1 MAYGNNRAAA
11 RPRATFQT
19 AGGVIMKYRHPKLSG
34 QVSGATQVDE
44 IDVSKCVKL
53 NETFLDAMP
62 AQDSAFQEVL
72 VDGSVITVTNHIL
85 AGTIALQVVRTT
97 GLVGTGDLVAAA
109 HLVIAS
115 KDSEGGTFT
124 VIQNINGKRIITV
137 FFGVSWKNVP
147 HLKIAGNAVVT
158 YPMVMNYAG
167 WFQGVGSDSLN
178 EQVIWA
184 VGNKYGLKAV
194 YKPYA
199 IQSGEAVSDFYA
211 GTPASAAVGGVDS
224 TDVDAATGDLADEAT
239 LPSAADGIDQSSVA
253 ATKTTW

>member
-34 QVSGATQVDE
+34 QVSGATQIDE

-53 NETFLDAMP
+53 NETFFDAMP
-62 AQDSAFQEVL
+62 AQDSSFQEVL

-85 AGTIALQVVRTT
+85 AGVGTLQVIRTT

-109 HLVIAS
+109 QLVISS

-124 VIQNINGKRIITV
+124 VVQNINGKRIITV
-137 FFGVSWKNVP
+137 FYGVSWKNVP
-147 HLKIAGNAVVT
+147 HLKIAGNAVVP
-158 YPMVMNYAG
+158 YPMTINYAG
-167 WFQGVGSDSLN
+167 WFQGIGSDTLN

-194 YKPYA
+194 YKPYGVQA
-199 IQSGEAVSDFYA
+199 GEAAEFYA
-211 GTPASAAVGGVDS
+211 GAPASGVQGGVDS
-224 TDVDAATGDLADEAT
+224 SDVDSKTGDLSDVSKAVTAG
-239 LPSAADGIDQSSVA
+239 DGVA
-253 ATKTTW
+253 AGTTPSQVTWPA